1 MKLFHLSEENLLAE
15 LLDGNSMANDV
26 VLGPGDDCAAV
37 RVPGSGGL
45 LLLKTDCVVEGV
57 HFSSALSGARV
68 GRKAICRALSDIAA
82 MGGTPSHA
90 LVTIFSPPDVP
101 LAYWK
106 SVYRGLLVTARKHNV
121 SVVGGEISSAP
132 MRAIS
137 VSLTGR
143 VQTKHMIL
151 RSGGRAGDL
160 LYVTGRL
167 GGSIRRK
174 HWAFEPRL
182 AEGRWLA
189 EHGFASAMMDLSDG
203 LAKDLPRLAAASGT
217 GFQITP
223 DAIPRNR
230 GSSFEAAVSD
240 GEDYE
245 LLFSTRKSKVA
256 KLEAAWHH
264 AFPKVPLTVIGSLCS
279 EGNIFQFPRS
289 GFDHFDQDMPKSGS
303 PAGRR
308 STE

>member
-1 MKLFHLSEENLLAE
+1 MKLFQLSEESLLTG
-15 LLDGNSMANDV
+15 LLGDHSLGRDV

-37 RVPGSGGL
+37 RVPGCADL
-45 LLLKTDCVVEGV
+45 LLLKTDSVVEDV
-57 HFSSALSGARV
+57 HFSSALAGASV

-90 LVTIFSPPDVP
+90 LVTIFSPGDVP
-101 LAYWK
+101 LAYWR
-106 SVYRGLLVTARKHNV
+106 SVYRGLFATSEKHHV

-132 MRAIS
+132 VRAIS
-137 VSLTGR
+137 VALTGR
-143 VQTKHMIL
+143 VKANQMVR
-151 RSGGRAGDL
+151 RSGGRAGDV

-167 GGSIRRK
+167 GGSIRKK

-203 LAKDLPRLAAASGT
+203 LARDLPRLAAASGT
-217 GFQITP
+217 GFQIAP

-230 GSSFEAAVSD
+230 GSSFESAVSD

-245 LLFSTRKSKVA
+245 LLFSTRKSKA
-256 KLEAAWHH
+256 ATLEASWPR
-264 AFPKVPLTVIGSLCS
+264 AFPGLPLTPIGSLCRE
-279 EGNIFQFPRS
+279 EGLFEFPRS
-289 GFDHFDQDMPKSGS
+289 GFDHF
-303 PAGRR
+303 GR
-308 STE
+308 

>member
-1 MKLFHLSEENLLAE
+1 MKLFQLSEERLLEE
-15 LLDGNSMANDV
+15 LLGGLSPGKH
-26 VLGPGDDCAAV
+26 VLVGPGDDCAAV
-37 RVPGSGGL
+37 RITGSSDL

-57 HFSSALSGARV
+57 HFLKTLPGTSV
-68 GRKAICRALSDIAA
+68 GKKAICRALSDIAA

-106 SVYRGLLVTARKHNV
+106 SVYRGLMAAGQKYEV

-132 MRAIS
+132 VRAIS

-143 VQTKHMIL
+143 VKGHHMVR
-151 RSGGRAGDL
+151 RSGGRAGDV

-189 EHGFASAMMDLSDG
+189 EHGFAKAMMDLSDG
-203 LAKDLPRLAAASGT
+203 LAKDLPRLASASGA

-223 DAIPRNR
+223 SAIPRSK
-230 GSSFEAAVSD
+230 GASFESAVSD

-245 LLFSTRKSKVA
+245 LLFAAPKSCSK
-256 KLEAAWHH
+256 KLEAAWNR
-264 AFPKVPLTVIGSLCS
+264 AFPKVPLTAIGSLT
-279 EGNIFQFPRS
+279 GDRTRFQFPQA
-289 GFDHFDQDMPKSGS
+289 GFDHF
-303 PAGRR
+303 AAI
-308 STE
+308 